1 MPCGCLD
8 LTDPNGTQAVEV
20 LKKRAVL
27 MFGGKNDDVKNVNLT
42 IHRVELTYNDTDDDK
57 VLILSDDDIISA
69 LKEYVE
75 VGRVK
80 ILAKVSSTSS
90 STGTADTKTSTISSF
105 PEAVPYVSV
114 STQTFVDGEPIPSFV
129 PNQTDGSEF
138 IPPPMQENPNFVPPS
153 VHVFH
158 GPTFSS
164 FNNDNSHSPPPAH
177 EIPGF
182 ATFNMFNNDNS
193 RSGATPEFASSIAN
207 IINFAVKSAT
217 SAANS
222 SAVKDALNRAAK
234 AAADMEE
241 QAKKA
246 ATEAVNHAKTA
257 QTVVAEETNNAVRNS
272 QRCARQAARCARQA
286 TRRSARS
293 VAASVAGVVA
303 PEQLLVND
311 GIATSE
317 CATTTQPPTSPE
329 VVRPETEVNTAT
341 AAERP
346 FIHGRHT
353 CDGCLTTPIYGK
365 RFNSL
370 SVKDFDLCENCMSTY
385 TGRDTFEEAQLGKSL
400 FILIMN
406 ILVKEYMFFSDCA
419 YFHLQNVTRLS
430 RIVGICVVSVPV
442 VVVVE
447 VDGSNATRTILF
459 PLRHLNIRQMNHL
472 MQSRRIW
479 HYQRLEISL

>member
-1 MPCGCLD
+1 MLLIIQKLSYVTEAPVYRHVPCSCLD

-42 IHRVELTYNDTDDDK
+42 IHRVELTFNDTDDDK

-69 LKEYVE
+69 LKEYVK

-80 ILAKVSSTSS
+80 ILAKVSSASS
-90 STGTADTKTSTISSF
+90 SEGKAETKASTSSSF

-114 STQTFVDGEPIPSFV
+114 STQTFVNGERIPSVV
-129 PNQTDGSEF
+129 PNQTEDSEF

-164 FNNDNSHSPPPAH
+164 FNTVNSQSPPPAH

-182 ATFNMFNNDNS
+182 AAFNMFNNDSS
-193 RSGATPEFASSIAN
+193 RSGAPPEFASSIAN

-222 SAVKDALNRAAK
+222 SAVKDALNAAAK

-246 ATEAVNHAKTA
+246 ASEAVNHAKTA

-293 VAASVAGVVA
+293 VAASVAGAVA
-303 PEQLLVND
+303 PEQLSVND
-311 GIATSE
+311 GIAASE
-317 CATTTQPPTSPE
+317 CATTQPPTSSE
-329 VVRPETEVNTAT
+329 VVRPETEVNTTT
-341 AAERP
+341 APERP

-400 FILIMN
+400 SI
-406 ILVKEYMFFSDCA
+406 
-419 YFHLQNVTRLS
+419 
-430 RIVGICVVSVPV
+430 
-442 VVVVE
+442 
-447 VDGSNATRTILF
+447 
-459 PLRHLNIRQMNHL
+459 
-472 MQSRRIW
+472 
-479 HYQRLEISL
+479 